1 MLLIMARTTFVLET
15 LPRRLW
21 RNHMEV
27 EVEDRSTEGKVAV
40 NLLKFWR
47 KITSLEN
54 MFGTIIK

>member
-1 MLLIMARTTFVLET
+1 MARTTFVLET

-27 EVEDRSTEGKVAV
+27 EVEDRSTEGKVPV

-54 MFGTIIK
+54 MFGTIVK